1 MPKVCSQC
9 GENKGKKK
17 FSTGQWK
24 KNDGERV
31 CRLCRQHNGAVES
44 GGASSSVT
52 LNKAGLTFEADFDT
66 IGLLAQAASK
76 VPAHDHKSQV
86 VYQLIRQAPTKTK
99 GGFNVLQ
106 LVAKTI
112 QASAAAKLPP
122 AVSMMPGKQ
131 LIIQAYEL
139 YCDKKSDVKEGS
151 AISAKEKK
159 ILISEWQNSSRVLSE
174 AVIYVF
180 QEWIAHEQSNK
191 DDAHV

>member
-1 MPKVCSQC
+1 MS
-9 GENKGKKK
+9 GH
-17 FSTGQWK
+17 T
-24 KNDGERV
+24 
-31 CRLCRQHNGAVES
+31 AVES

-52 LNKAGLTFEADFDT
+52 PAVTPDKAGPTFEADFDT

-76 VPAHDHKSQV
+76 IPAHDHKSQV

-131 LIIQAYEL
+131 LIVQAYEL
-139 YCDKKSDVKEGS
+139 YCDKQTDEKKGS
-151 AISAKEKK
+151 AIGAEEKK

-174 AVIYVF
+174 AVVYIY
-180 QEWIAHEQSNK
+180 QQWMAHQQR
-191 DDAHV
+191 

>member
-1 MPKVCSQC
+1 MA
-9 GENKGKKK
+9 G
-17 FSTGQWK
+17 
-24 KNDGERV
+24 
-31 CRLCRQHNGAVES
+31 HAAVES

-52 LNKAGLTFEADFDT
+52 PDKAGLTFEADFDA
-66 IGLLAQAASK
+66 IALLAQAASK

-122 AVSMMPGKQ
+122 AVSSMPGKQ
-131 LIIQAYEL
+131 LIMQAYGL
-139 YCDKKSDVKEGS
+139 YCDKKSDVKKGS
-151 AISAKEKK
+151 AISAEEKK

-174 AVIYVF
+174 AVRYIF
-180 QEWIAHEQSNK
+180 QQWMAHQQR
-191 DDAHV
+191 